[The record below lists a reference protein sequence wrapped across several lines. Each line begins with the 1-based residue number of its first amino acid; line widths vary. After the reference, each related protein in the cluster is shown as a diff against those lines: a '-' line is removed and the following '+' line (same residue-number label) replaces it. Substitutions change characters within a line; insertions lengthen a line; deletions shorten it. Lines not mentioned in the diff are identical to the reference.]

1 MKGMTPKTYTRQ
13 SSVSRGGLGEDG
25 CWVGMMG
32 RIYVFHCPSS
42 CLPSC
47 PFIAPLLTPLPSA
60 CPQNTRI
67 PQHPARAIFSSLCV
81 LPQSCGF
88 KCHLH
93 TGNTPNRY
101 LLPRSLSSE
110 LHIWTSNCPLDGSTF
125 MSQKHLKHNTPETEL
140 FIFPQTSPF
149 PDFPS

>member
-1 MKGMTPKTYTRQ
+1 MTPKTYMRQ
-13 SSVSRGGLGEDG
+13 SSVSRGALGGEMATGWEWWAD
-25 CWVGMMG
+25 
-32 RIYVFHCPSS
+32 IYVFHCPSS

-60 CPQNTRI
+60 CPWNTRI
-67 PQHPARAIFSSLCV
+67 PQHPARAVFSSLCV

-93 TGNTPNRY
+93 VGNPQNRY
-101 LLPRSLSSE
+101 LLPRPLSSE
-110 LHIWTSNCPLDGSTF
+110 FHIWTSNFPRDSSTY
-125 MSQKHLKHNTPETEL
+125 MSQKHLKHNTPKTEL

-149 PDFPS
+149 PGFPS